1 MKKAL
6 LAMTAAAAAAGSG
19 AAFAQTSSSGV
30 TLYGIADV
38 GIEVINHMPASGSA
52 GGTVTRMNSGNLS
65 GSRWGLRGSED
76 LGGGLKGI
84 FVLESGFDIDTGMS
98 GQGNRLFG
106 RQSYVGLQGNFGAVT
121 LGRQQNALY
130 DLFGAYDPMAVGPR
144 YSLNSVDS
152 LFNGRADNAF
162 KYTGKFGGLTATGF
176 YSTGRDATV
185 TNGSEVPGESKV
197 GRNYGA
203 GLAYA
208 VGSFSVGAAYDQF
221 QGSSVALKDRSAKR
235 AAIGASYA
243 FGDAKVFA
251 GYRWLRDDGTAS
263 ATASVT
269 RSNVYWAGAQY
280 KFTPAFQLTGAAYY
294 TDMKNSGAD
303 SWMYVLSGDYS
314 LSKRTD
320 AYVNIGYVKN
330 KSGSTLG
337 LNGAGTALP
346 GANQTGATVGVR
358 HRF

>member
-1 MKKAL
+1 
-6 LAMTAAAAAAGSG
+6 MTAAAAAAASG
-19 AAFAQTSSSGV
+19 AAFAQTSSSSV

-38 GIEVINHMPASGSA
+38 GIEVINHMPATGSA

-84 FVLESGFDIDTGMS
+84 FVLESGFDIDTGAS

-121 LGRQQNALY
+121 LGRQQNSLY

-185 TNGSEVPGESKV
+185 TNGSEVPGASKV

-208 VGSFSVGAAYDQF
+208 APTEKPPAA
-221 QGSSVALKDRSAKR
+221 
-235 AAIGASYA
+235 
-243 FGDAKVFA
+243 
-251 GYRWLRDDGTAS
+251 
-263 ATASVT
+263 
-269 RSNVYWAGAQY
+269 
-280 KFTPAFQLTGAAYY
+280 
-294 TDMKNSGAD
+294 
-303 SWMYVLSGDYS
+303 
-314 LSKRTD
+314 
-320 AYVNIGYVKN
+320 
-330 KSGSTLG
+330 
-337 LNGAGTALP
+337 
-346 GANQTGATVGVR
+346 
-358 HRF
+358 